1 MTTPDKEGQSYTRSL
16 ELQFSTNAAA
26 VIAALEDLGLT
37 EQVPLVPY
45 AQAAQQ
51 PERRAVG

>member
-37 EQVPLVPY
+37 EQVPLVTY
-45 AQAAQQ
+45 AQADQQ
-51 PERRAVG
+51 NESRAVG